1 MRRIIVMVAVSFVFA
16 LAAWAA
22 DESKKTQW
30 VGTGG
35 ECPGEDWDLIKDNKK
50 VQTDVGVL
58 FCSNAGRSME
68 RRFAARIIA
77 TSCMRVVA
85 PMSGNDR

>member
-1 MRRIIVMVAVSFVFA
+1 MLRIIVMVAVSFVFA
-16 LAAWAA
+16 LAAQGA

-30 VGTGG
+30 VETGG

-58 FCSNAGRSME
+58 FCSNAGKVYGGKIRCKDN
-68 RRFAARIIA
+68 RIQAA
-77 TSCMRVVA
+77 CE
-85 PMSGNDR
+85 

>member
-1 MRRIIVMVAVSFVFA
+1 MRRFIALVIASFVFA
-16 LAAWAA
+16 FPASGA

-30 VGTGG
+30 VETGG

-58 FCSNAGRSME
+58 FCSNAGKVFSGKIRCKDD
-68 RRFAARIIA
+68 RIQAA
-77 TSCMRVVA
+77 CE
-85 PMSGNDR
+85 